1 VTDVVTARAAR
12 RGPRARHAHRVQFYD
27 REEHLHEVV
36 ATYAAGGLADEAP
49 VVIIAR
55 PSNRRALEDRLRAA
69 GHDVDAARRSGQLR
83 MLDAAETLG
92 RIMVDG
98 TPSWDLFRQQ
108 VGSVVEECALLHP
121 GRLPRAYGE
130 MVDVLY
136 REGNQAAAL
145 RLEDFWNDLGQLRPF
160 TLLCAYAMD
169 NFREAADGSGL
180 EQVCLSHGDVEP
192 SESFQAEAGAVGL
205 NRQVVLLQQRA
216 RALETELGHRRQ
228 LESELWRQNALL
240 SRTAG
245 FSEMFMSALSYDLR
259 SPLLA
264 MVTAAGLMFR
274 RSDPEEITR
283 LAQRIVSSAGRM
295 DRMIDQLL
303 DFTRLRMGQ
312 GLSLGR
318 RNVDLRPLCREVVDE
333 VEAMFEGEAVLIDS
347 RGDASGFWDRGHL
360 EQLMFTLV
368 GNAVAHGDPDRPVT
382 LDLDGTARDQVV
394 LEVHNAGEIPPELQP
409 SLYEPFK
416 PPEARRLV
424 GGRGL
429 GLGLCLA
436 EQIVRAHGGDIGF
449 VSSRAEGTR
458 FRVSL
463 PRVVALA

>member
-1 VTDVVTARAAR
+1 
-12 RGPRARHAHRVQFYD
+12 
-27 REEHLHEVV
+27 
-36 ATYAAGGLADEAP
+36 
-49 VVIIAR
+49 
-55 PSNRRALEDRLRAA
+55 
-69 GHDVDAARRSGQLR
+69 
-83 MLDAAETLG
+83 
-92 RIMVDG
+92 
-98 TPSWDLFRQQ
+98 
-108 VGSVVEECALLHP
+108 
-121 GRLPRAYGE
+121 
-130 MVDVLY
+130 
-136 REGNQAAAL
+136 
-145 RLEDFWNDLGQLRPF
+145 
-160 TLLCAYAMD
+160 MD

-216 RALETELGHRRQ
+216 RALENELGHRRQ

-303 DFTRLRMGQ
+303 DFTRIRMGQ